1 MIGFMKMSPVA
12 LVVIWKR
19 GTSRLEC
26 ADSEMTT
33 QASRER
39 QPVHLPISVRVS
51 QTICHRLRFFPLV
64 ACSSILDDLLQYKCL
79 VAARHRYICSLL
91 RQSLS

>member
-1 MIGFMKMSPVA
+1 MKMSPVG

-19 GTSRLEC
+19 GSLRLEC

-33 QASRER
+33 QASRAR
-39 QPVHLPISVRVS
+39 QPEHLPISVRVS
-51 QTICHRLRFFPLV
+51 QTICHQLRFFPLV
-64 ACSSILDDLLQYKCL
+64 ACSSILADLLQYKRL